1 MNKVGNKVGNKIGV
15 YVCHCGG
22 NISDVIDVKKVA
34 EKCAGCGDVV
44 QSKDYVFMCSDPGQN
59 LIIEDIRSGK
69 VDKVVVAACSPALHE
84 LTFRKALKRA
94 GLNPYLYDHVNIREQ
109 SSWVHKSD
117 KDGATLKAI
126 KLVKAG
132 VAKVALQDS
141 LEEISS
147 KAEPSI
153 TVIGGGVAGM
163 HTALAGAGMGL
174 KVILLEKEKAL
185 GGKLLELDKLYP
197 DDKKATDVLN
207 PLLEKIK
214 NESLIQVFLNTTI
227 KEIKGF
233 VGNFELILSSGEKFK
248 TGAIMMAT
256 GMQSY
261 TPQTGEMEYKSDAKV
276 ITLFELQKKLKENH
290 ADKKMIYAGKEIKNI
305 AFIHCV
311 GSRQVDGQHAPQ
323 ADGKINDYC
332 SRLCCTSALHTI
344 NKMQERFTELKF
356 FDFYQDIRTYG
367 RGHEELY
374 EKASKNGVTFFR
386 YSAETP
392 PTITQEGVLVK
403 DILTWNEEL
412 IVPVDLIVLVT
423 GVLPNPIDDLVS
435 MLKLPRGVDRFLQEA
450 HPKLRPVE
458 IANSGIYL
466 SGACQGPMDVKE
478 ATFAAKASVSKAS
491 ALLAPGFIT
500 IEPFVARVCEEK
512 CQACGLCV
520 AECSYTG
527 AIKLEKKAIITPAL
541 CKGCGACAA
550 VCPHRAIEVAGWS
563 LDQFDAMVTA
573 IAKEED

>member
-1 MNKVGNKVGNKIGV
+1 MSKIGV

-34 EKCAGCGDVV
+34 EKCGKCNDVSI
-44 QSKDYVFMCSDPGQN
+44 SKDYVFMCSDPGQN
-59 LIIEDIRSGK
+59 MIIEDIRSGK

-117 KDGATLKAI
+117 KVGATEKAI
-126 KLVKAG
+126 KLIKAG
-132 VAKVALQDS
+132 VAKVSLQDP

-147 KAEPSI
+147 KAEAS
-153 TVIGGGVAGM
+153 VAVVGGGVAGLQA
-163 HTALAGAGMGL
+163 ALAAAGMGL
-174 KVILLEKEKAL
+174 KVLLIEKTNAL
-185 GGKLLELDKLYP
+185 GGKLLELETLYP
-197 DDKKATDVLN
+197 DNKKASDVLN

-214 NESLIQVFLNTTI
+214 GQSLIQVFLNTTI

-233 VGNFELILSSGEKFK
+233 VGNFELTVSSGEKFT

-256 GMQSY
+256 GMKSY
-261 TPQTGEMEYKSDAKV
+261 EPQKDELGYKTDSKV
-276 ITLFELQKKLKENH
+276 VTLPELKKYLKENPSQKKL
-290 ADKKMIYAGKEIKNI
+290 IYSGKEIKNI
-305 AFIHCV
+305 AFIHCI
-311 GSRQVDGQHAPQ
+311 GSRQVEGCHAPQ
-323 ADGKINDYC
+323 SDGKVNDYC
-332 SRLCCTSALHTI
+332 SRICCTSALSTI
-344 NKMQERFTELKF
+344 TEMQERFSNLKV
-356 FDFYQDIRTYG
+356 FDLYQDIRTYG

-374 EKASKNGVTFFR
+374 ERASKNGATFFR
-386 YSAETP
+386 YSSDMP
-392 PTITQEGVLVK
+392 PTINEEGVWVK

-412 IVPVDLIVLVT
+412 VVPADLVVLVT
-423 GVLPNPIDDLVS
+423 GVMPNPIDDLAS
-435 MLKLPRGVDRFLQEA
+435 MLKLPRGADRFLQEA

-466 SGACQGPMDVKE
+466 SGSCQGPMDVKE
-478 ATFAAKASVSKAS
+478 ASAAAKASVSKAS

-500 IEPFVARVCEEK
+500 IEPFVARVNESK
-512 CQACGLCV
+512 CQACGKCV
-520 AECSYTG
+520 EECSYTG
-527 AIKLEKKAIITPAL
+527 AIKLEGKAVITPAL

-573 IAKEED
+573 IVQEEN